1 MDEKTLVEACL
12 NGDYRAQK
20 KLYQLYAPQMMGICM
35 RYSSCVAD
43 AEDILQEG
51 FIKVYHHLDSF
62 AGKGAL
68 GGWIRR
74 IMINI
79 ALQRFREN
87 RSMQLVRLEDSDI
100 HRREVSDDV
109 LSQMHADELIAIL
122 QRLPIGFRTIFN
134 LYAIEGFKHHEIAE
148 QLGISEGT
156 SKSQYSRSKV
166 ILREM
171 IEKDYKL
178 SEKAI

>member
-1 MDEKTLVEACL
+1 MDEKTLIEACL

-35 RYSSCVAD
+35 RYSSCVPD

-51 FIKVYHHLDSF
+51 FIKVYQHLNTFS
-62 AGKGAL
+62 GMGAL
-68 GGWIRR
+68 GGWMRR

-79 ALQRFREN
+79 ALQRYRE
-87 RSMQLVRLEDSDI
+87 SKSLHSVRLEETDL
-100 HRREVSDDV
+100 HLREVSDDV
-109 LSQMHADELIAIL
+109 LSRMHADELMTKL
-122 QRLPIGFRTIFN
+122 QRLPIGFRTVFN
-134 LYAIEGFKHHEIAE
+134 LYAIEGFKHHEIAR
-148 QLGISEGT
+148 QLGISVGT
-156 SKSQYSRSKV
+156 SKSQYSRSKA

-178 SEKAI
+178 SERAI

>member
-68 GGWIRR
+68 RGWIRR